1 METDKKLISRRNVNE
16 DMLVFFDLVTLMFST
31 PRLFI
36 DFFYMTGYDLGK
48 LNKPGPTGA
57 SSFDKAYVMALETR
71 NLYETIR
78 ESKLPD
84 DWTSWDAVK
93 KGVFFGREIWNSTK
107 KIKAVLELAGS
118 EEDLDMDW
126 DAFFLHLFEQLVLRT
141 HQQLM
146 PAVVQTY
153 ILLDWVHP
161 ARNPDQ
167 TEPEIDTSGT
177 VIRYPYRG
185 IRFNKDGLDA
195 FFRNPVEAMR
205 NKYFPEA
212 QTRSLLA
219 EEDQL
224 FVRLRDWLKS
234 LHPAIGA
241 IYGYKDIDGWDLS
254 DAQREAFAKTLSLW
268 FPLGGNL
275 EMGISLRRIV
285 RSDGRPAIEVAPAV
299 YYAKGNG
306 EIDRNVSNQDLQNR
320 FANASLDWKWD
331 FLLNGSLNAFTFGP
345 GGISLPDT
353 PGGTLDLRVS
363 GTRGGETPDPDL
375 GPAYRI
381 GPDEGT
387 RLEIGNMVFSVA
399 LHLDA
404 QKQDAAIELKLS
416 DCGFYLIPGDGDG
429 FLKKILPEDG
439 IQNTFDLAVG
449 YANNRGFYVEGG
461 LGGEIVIPINKKVG
475 KSVLIPDLQLG
486 FRKLEG
492 DQRWMLYASL
502 SGRLQLGPIAANVDK
517 MGIRALLSPPENG
530 QTANLGFV
538 NADLDFKAP
547 DGIGIEINAKVV
559 TGGGY
564 LYCDPERGEYIG
576 VAQLNIKNKI
586 NLKAFGILLTKMP
599 GGKSGYSFLLM
610 ISAEFPAIQLGLGF
624 KLTGVGGLI
633 GIQRRI
639 ELTKLTEGLR
649 TNNFDDILFPEA
661 PLENPY
667 GLLNKLNAIFPP
679 AEGQYVVGLM
689 GQIAWGSKNL
699 VTIELGLI
707 VEFPEP
713 VRLALIGVLK
723 AMVKKEIGGEERTV
737 LQLQVNFA
745 GIFDFEKQFI
755 RFDATLFESKLL
767 GLKLEGDMAL
777 RIKYGASSDFALT
790 VGGFHPDFQP
800 PALDLPANIRRLQIT
815 LRPDNPSIIVSA
827 YVAVTS
833 NTFQFGAA
841 GIFKFEK
848 WGVKIHG
855 ELAFDALFQFSPFR
869 FEVGLY
875 FLLSASWRGYEFAAI
890 EIDGQFSG
898 PSPWHVAG
906 SLRLKVWIFSKTVHL
921 EETWG
926 EADNSRLE
934 SVQVLPLLKEDLRLL
949 SNWETRTGRTRG
961 LVTLR
966 RHKEA
971 AKNPEALFLH
981 PNELVVVRQN
991 TVPLGLKIDK
1001 FGARRPDGASKF
1013 NLKLT
1018 DSNSNELAATPVK
1031 NHFAPAQFVNFSDEQ
1046 KLQAPSYELFDS
1058 GLGFEGMDDVLF
1070 SSFMTV
1076 QPMVYEYNVID
1087 NLSDDAT
1094 TTDKKTIPETPE
1106 NFKFGLRNN
1115 AVANSVFGLQ
1125 GKTAKPPVRALAE
1138 KYTIAWQSSLEI
1150 YKKIETDS
1158 AAEARQILRDL
1169 VRQNPQRK
1177 NELTV
1182 LLKAEVIN

>member
-1 METDKKLISRRNVNE
+1 MKNQLAYFYLSLRDFIDPLKKSLSDTDTLEFLFYRYGWVVPLDEINLDIKTHFSDLQANISRFLENAEVVQKALATRDATSSSSAIIDLTISATTVIKSIAAFNISNQATLPAPLNQQAFWE
-16 DMLVFFDLVTLMFST
+16 DVSEQLLDDLLETYLRIHHPVPYALCQFWGVIKYESIIAEAPHRTSYIRKTIDWAQGLAMIKNPLDALKREYHWGDFARDFDSDRFFAGIEKAFLSAGVLAQMGTSQTKVSFSETYQIDTEKDTLRVTLLQKISWMQSVFYKIGLSLLPVIQSGPRPNTGIMIEPILQGGAGQQFSFGNDFKMQWQT
-31 PRLFI
+31 DVDLSNVFGVMLFP
-36 DFFYMTGYDLGK
+36 DNAK
-48 LNKPGPTGA
+48 LVGGDTAFGA
-57 SSFDKAYVMALETR
+57 SLKFHSTR
-71 NLYETIR
+71 LTPFYLLGNEQ
-78 ESKLPD
+78 
-84 DWTSWDAVK
+84 TSRV
-93 KGVFFGREIWNSTK
+93 EISNIAAELS
-107 KIKAVLELAGS
+107 LAG
-118 EEDLDMDW
+118 
-126 DAFFLHLFEQLVLRT
+126 A
-141 HQQLM
+141 
-146 PAVVQTY
+146 
-153 ILLDWVHP
+153 
-161 ARNPDQ
+161 
-167 TEPEIDTSGT
+167 IDD
-177 VIRYPYRG
+177 V
-185 IRFNKDGLDA
+185 
-195 FFRNPVEAMR
+195 
-205 NKYFPEA
+205 
-212 QTRSLLA
+212 
-219 EEDQL
+219 
-224 FVRLRDWLKS
+224 
-234 LHPAIGA
+234 
-241 IYGYKDIDGWDLS
+241 
-254 DAQREAFAKTLSLW
+254 
-268 FPLGGNL
+268 
-275 EMGISLRRIV
+275 
-285 RSDGRPAIEVAPAV
+285 
-299 YYAKGNG
+299 
-306 EIDRNVSNQDLQNR
+306 
-320 FANASLDWKWD
+320 
-331 FLLNGSLNAFTFGP
+331 
-345 GGISLPDT
+345 
-353 PGGTLDLRVS
+353 
-363 GTRGGETPDPDL
+363 
-375 GPAYRI
+375 
-381 GPDEGT
+381 
-387 RLEIGNMVFSVA
+387 
-399 LHLDA
+399 
-404 QKQDAAIELKLS
+404 ELKLQLKS
-416 DCGFYLIPGDGDG
+416 TGDDTNAGC
-429 FLKKILPEDG
+429 KILVLLDDADNFVKKTTSTSGFEFSFSPELIFSNKTG
-439 IQNTFDLAVG
+439 FSFNGNPNFNTFLPISKKLGSVVLQNPSIEFIEGEKKTSHPSIACRIGVG
-449 YANNRGFYVEGG
+449 IN
-461 LGGEIVIPINKKVG
+461 GE
-475 KSVLIPDLQLG
+475 
-486 FRKLEG
+486 
-492 DQRWMLYASL
+492 
-502 SGRLQLGPIAANVDK
+502 LGPLSFVVEQIGFTCNITPYSRKDIAALPPGAD
-517 MGIRALLSPPENG
+517 SPTLG
-530 QTANLGFV
+530 NL
-538 NADLDFKAP
+538 DLDLKFAP
-547 DGIGIEINAKVV
+547 PRGIGIEINAKVV

-599 GGKSGYSFLLM
+599 GGKPGYSFLLM

-723 AMVKKEIGGEERTV
+723 AMVKKEIGGEERIV

-890 EIDGQFSG
+890 EIDGLFSG

-906 SLRLKVWIFSKTVHL
+906 SLRLKVWIFSKTVQL

-934 SVQVLPLLKEDLRLL
+934 SVQVLLLLKEDLRLL

-966 RHKEA
+966 KHKEA
-971 AKNPEALFLH
+971 ANNPEELFLH

-1001 FGARRPDGASKF
+1001 FGARQPEGASKF
-1013 NLKLT
+1013 NLKLN
-1018 DSNSNELAATPVK
+1018 DSNSEELAAKSVK
-1031 NHFAPAQFVNFSDEQ
+1031 NHFAPAQFVNLSDEQ

-1058 GLGFEGMDDVLF
+1058 GMSFEGMDQVLF
-1070 SSFMTV
+1070 STFMTD

-1087 NLSDDAT
+1087 NLSDDT
-1094 TTDKKTIPETPE
+1094 TPTDIKTIAETPE

-1125 GKTAKPPVRALAE
+1125 EKAAKPPVRALAE
-1138 KYTIAWQSSLEI
+1138 KYTIAWQSSLKTYEQ
-1150 YKKIETDS
+1150 IETDS

-1169 VRQNPQRK
+1169 VQQNPQRK

-1182 LLKAEVIN
+1182 LLKAEAIN